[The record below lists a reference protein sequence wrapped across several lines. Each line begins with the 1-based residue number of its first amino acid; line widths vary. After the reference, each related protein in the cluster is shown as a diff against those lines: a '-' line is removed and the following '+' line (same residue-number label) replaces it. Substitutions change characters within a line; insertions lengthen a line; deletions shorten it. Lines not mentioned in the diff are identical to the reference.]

1 MNKEQQDKV
10 WNSLPNEYK
19 EYFKNWYDTA
29 ETNSDYAVVSK
40 WNLIDLFGQHNLE
53 NTNESDFKVGDI
65 VQYHGADR
73 RYNGMIGTVIKIL
86 DSIGIITVENIETA
100 EIIRCMDY
108 TLKHVDNK
116 SNEFRLGDIVQIINA
131 DSKNLR
137 KLN

>member
-29 ETNSDYAVVSK
+29 ETNSDYVVVSK

-65 VQYHGADR
+65 VQYHGVDR
-73 RYNGMIGTVIKIL
+73 RYNGMIGTIIKIL
-86 DSIGIITVENIETA
+86 DSIGLITVENIETA
-100 EIIRCMDY
+100 EIIFCMDY

-116 SNEFRLGDIVQIINA
+116 SNEFHLGDIVQIINA
-131 DSKNLR
+131 DFKNLQ